1 MKRKI
6 DMVEEMHES
15 ENEENESSSYESE
28 DEEPEIK
35 DVSRN
40 LPHTVSGKGASELL
54 HSMAAY
60 GLPVDNYFEIN
71 A

>member
-1 MKRKI
+1 MK
-6 DMVEEMHES
+6 
-15 ENEENESSSYESE
+15 NQN
-28 DEEPEIK
+28 
-35 DVSRN
+35 
-40 LPHTVSGKGASELL
+40 TVSGKGASELL

>member
-1 MKRKI
+1 
-6 DMVEEMHES
+6 MVEEMLES

-28 DEEPEIK
+28 DEEPGIK
-35 DVSRN
+35 DVLRN
-40 LPHTVSGKGASELL
+40 LPLMVSENGASELL

-60 GLPVDNYFEIN
+60 GLPGDNYFEIN